1 MSKSLGEQSKD
12 RVVTLDELMT
22 QHRSLVA
29 EYFNYE
35 KVNKPKILKDA
46 LRHAIEKIELK
57 CAGIK
62 N

>member
-1 MSKSLGEQSKD
+1 MSKSLAEQSKD
-12 RVVTLDELMT
+12 RVVTADELLT
-22 QHRSLVA
+22 QHKSLVA

-35 KVNKPKILKDA
+35 RENKPKILRDA